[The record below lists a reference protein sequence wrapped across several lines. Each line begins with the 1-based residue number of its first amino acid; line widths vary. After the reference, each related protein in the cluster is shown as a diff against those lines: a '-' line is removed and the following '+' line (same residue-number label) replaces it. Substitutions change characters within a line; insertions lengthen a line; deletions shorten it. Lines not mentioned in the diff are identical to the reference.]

1 MKTPKAYPAAAIRVL
16 GQDVVRPRLRI
27 ARLARH
33 VSRPV
38 AAGLILVNLALGVL
52 PVTFTILISV
62 LIGRLPA
69 LAAAPHGAGRLGGV
83 VTEFAAA
90 ALVFAAAQALTPVQ
104 TAAGELMARQID
116 GAIHD
121 RLMRASL
128 RSDGIGPLED
138 QAVRNELGEAVHDLE
153 FGFQSPGT
161 ACAGLLNLIAR
172 YVQLTGFAILIA
184 WYYAPFASLALV
196 AATMAFRTG
205 QRGGLRRYSQV
216 TRTVA
221 GPRREVR
228 YLREVALGPVA
239 AKEIRVFGLAG
250 WLASRYQD
258 ATMRAVTPVWR
269 ARRRIYLTPYLGF
282 TAAGLTV
289 AATVLALYAHSA
301 ATGGATLT
309 GLVMVVQATMGMLR
323 LGAFYP
329 EADTQTQFGINSFD
343 AVLRF
348 ERAASGFEAAA
359 ATPATSPAAGPAPPA
374 PREHIRFDNV
384 SFRYPHS
391 QRAVFSGLDLT
402 LPAGKCTAVVGVN
415 GAGKT
420 TLVKLLARLHEP
432 DGGAVLADGH
442 DIRGYPVAQWRRH
455 IAVIFQDFIQY
466 ELSAADNIGVGAAW
480 RTDPGA
486 PAAIRSAAEAA
497 GILPVLR
504 ALPLGLDSPLSR
516 QYPGGAGLS
525 GGQWQKVALARALYA
540 LDSGASVI
548 VLDEPTAALD
558 VRAERDFFERFN
570 ELTAGHTTLL
580 ISHRFSSVRNADHI
594 AVLDGGRLAEEGTH
608 AGLLAENGQYARLF
622 ALQAER
628 FEAAS

>member
-1 MKTPKAYPAAAIRVL
+1 MKGPKASPAAAIRAL
-16 GQDVVRPRLRI
+16 AQDVVRPRLRI

-69 LAAAPHGAGRLGGV
+69 LAAAPHGPGRLGGV
-83 VTEFAAA
+83 VTVFAAA
-90 ALVFAAAQALTPVQ
+90 ALVFAAAQALIPLQ
-104 TAAGELMARQID
+104 TAVGELMARQID
-116 GAIHD
+116 GTIHD
-121 RLMRASL
+121 RLMQASL

-172 YVQLTGFAILIA
+172 YVQLAGFAILIA
-184 WYYAPFASLALV
+184 WYFSPFASLALV

-228 YLREVALGPVA
+228 YLREIALGPVA

-250 WLASRYQD
+250 WLGNRYQD

-309 GLVMVVQATMGMLR
+309 GLVMVVQATTGMLR

-329 EADTQTQFGINSFD
+329 EADTQTQFGINSLD

-348 ERAASGFEAAA
+348 ERAVNSFGAGAA
-359 ATPATSPAAGPAPPA
+359 PATSPAVGRAPPA
-374 PREHIRFDNV
+374 PREDIRFDNV

-391 QRAVFSGLDLT
+391 ERAVFSGLDLT
-402 LPAGKCTAVVGVN
+402 LSAGKCTAVVGVN

-420 TLVKLLARLHEP
+420 TLVKLLARLYEP

-442 DIRGYPVAQWRRH
+442 DIRGYPVAQWRRR

-466 ELSAADNIGVGAAW
+466 ELSAADNIGLGAVW
-480 RTDPGA
+480 RDDPGA

-497 GILPVLR
+497 GILPVLQ

-570 ELTAGHTTLL
+570 ELTAGQTTLL

-608 AGLLAENGQYARLF
+608 AGLLAKDGPYARLF